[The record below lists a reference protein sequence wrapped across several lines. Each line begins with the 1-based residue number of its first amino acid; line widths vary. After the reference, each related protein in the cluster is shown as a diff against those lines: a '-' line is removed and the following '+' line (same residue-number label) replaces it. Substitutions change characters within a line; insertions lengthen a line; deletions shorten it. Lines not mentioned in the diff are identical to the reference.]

1 MDLSA
6 TAYALIGLG
15 ALLAGILP
23 RVLERRPLSMPIAF
37 LGLGMVVFLLP
48 LGLPEPDPLTHP
60 EFTTQL
66 TEIGVIVA
74 LMGAGLKI
82 DRPLG
87 RRRWSSTWRLLA
99 VAMPLCIAG
108 VAVLGWWWLG
118 LAPAAALLLAAA
130 LAPTDPVL
138 ASDVQVG
145 EPTDVEDSEDEVRFA
160 LTSEAGLNDGLA
172 FPFVYAAIAIAT
184 VGLAPENWLGRWLT
198 VDVGYRILL
207 GVAGGLLVGW
217 LLGKL
222 FFRARS
228 ERLRLA
234 RHSEGFLALAA
245 TFLSFGLVELVGGYG
260 FVAVFVTARAIR
272 AAERSHEYHQVLHNF
287 AEQVER
293 LLTVLLLLLLGG
305 AVVTGLLAPLTWP
318 AVALALALVFVVRPL
333 TGRVSLLGAP
343 GRPAEHWVVAL
354 FGIRGVGTFYYL
366 GYATTHAHFPD
377 AELLWATAGLVVV
390 VSVVVHGVTA
400 TPVMQFL
407 DARLDRT
414 PAPAS
419 GEPATGEPTTGEST
433 TDEPTTDKP
442 TAQARPTDLP
452 VPRRPEG
459 PTTSG
464 AGSRS
469 RPN

>member
-6 TAYALIGLG
+6 TSYALIGLG

-37 LGLGMVVFLLP
+37 LGLGMLVFLLP
-48 LGLPEPDPLTHP
+48 LGLPEPDPLTHDKIA
-60 EFTTQL
+60 TQL

-99 VAMPLCIAG
+99 IAMPLCIAA
-108 VAVLGWWWLG
+108 VALLGWWWVG

-160 LTSEAGLNDGLA
+160 LTAEAGLNDGLA

-184 VGLAPENWLGRWLT
+184 VGLAPAGWLAEWLT
-198 VDVGYRILL
+198 LDVGYRILL

-222 FFRARS
+222 FFRAPS
-228 ERLRLA
+228 RLRLA

-245 TFLSFGLVELVGGYG
+245 TFLSYGLVELVGGYG
-260 FVAVFVTARAIR
+260 FLAVFVTARAIR

-293 LLTVLLLLLLGG
+293 LLTVLLLLLFGG

-318 AVALALALVFVVRPL
+318 AALLALALVFVIRPL
-333 TGRVSLLGAP
+333 TGRLSLVGAP
-343 GRPAEHWVVAL
+343 GRPAEHWVIAL

-366 GYATTHAHFPD
+366 GYATTHADFLGAD
-377 AELLWATAGLVVV
+377 LLWATAGLAVL
-390 VSVVVHGVTA
+390 VSVVVHGVAA
-400 TPVMQFL
+400 TPVMQLL
-407 DARLDRT
+407 DRRLDRT
-414 PAPAS
+414 SDDGGSADRPAELPAPRS
-419 GEPATGEPTTGEST
+419 GKQDAPTSTDSDSPART
-433 TDEPTTDKP
+433 
-442 TAQARPTDLP
+442 
-452 VPRRPEG
+452 
-459 PTTSG
+459 
-464 AGSRS
+464 
-469 RPN
+469 

>member
-1 MDLSA
+1 MDLA
-6 TAYALIGLG
+6 AVAYALVGLG

-37 LGLGMVVFLLP
+37 LGLGMLVFLLP
-48 LGLPEPDPLTHP
+48 LGLPEPDPLRHDKIA
-60 EFTTQL
+60 TQL

-87 RRRWSSTWRLLA
+87 WRSWSSTWRLLA
-99 VAMPLCIAG
+99 IAMPLCIAA
-108 VAVLGWWWLG
+108 VAVLGWWWVG

-160 LTSEAGLNDGLA
+160 LTGEAGLNDGLA

-184 VGLAPENWLGRWLT
+184 VGLAPDDWLGRWLT
-198 VDVGYRILL
+198 VDVGYRIAVGL
-207 GVAGGLLVGW
+207 AGGLLVGW
-217 LLGKL
+217 LLGRL

-228 ERLRLA
+228 EHLRLA

-245 TFLSFGLVELVGGYG
+245 TFLSYGLIELVGGYG
-260 FVAVFVTARAIR
+260 FIAVFVTARAIR

-293 LLTVLLLLLLGG
+293 LLTVMLLLLFGG

-318 AVALALALVFVVRPL
+318 AAAVGLALVFVIRPL
-333 TGRVSLLGAP
+333 VGWLSLRGAP
-343 GRPAEHWVVAL
+343 GSSAERWVIAG

-366 GYATTHAHFPD
+366 AYATAHAEFPQAD
-377 AELLWATAGLVVV
+377 LLWATAGLVVV
-390 VSVVVHGVTA
+390 VSVVVHGVLS
-400 TPVMQFL
+400 TPVMQL
-407 DARLDRT
+407 LDRGALGARSGQRDGAEPGNDGAEDGAEPGDRPT
-414 PAPAS
+414 GAGGRPPRPRPESEAPADR
-419 GEPATGEPTTGEST
+419 A
-433 TDEPTTDKP
+433 
-442 TAQARPTDLP
+442 
-452 VPRRPEG
+452 
-459 PTTSG
+459 
-464 AGSRS
+464 
-469 RPN
+469 